1 MSYDLYLVRV
11 PAGASDDDVAAI
23 ALAAAESD
31 FPAGPPDPAVEARKR
46 ALADAL
52 CAADPTL
59 TAATLDH
66 EAIAGL
72 EGITVEEA
80 RRRYRHIEV
89 YGPPDG
95 HGILVTLHDD
105 WASLEMP
112 YRGRAGTDDADLAR
126 LMQYVQV
133 LTRIGGFVAFDPQ
146 GPNVVDPSEY
156 DGTRRPTP
164 AGGHAVAPDDKA
176 MRPWWRFW

>member
-11 PAGASDDDVAAI
+11 PPGADDDDVAAI

-31 FPAGPPDPAVEARKR
+31 VPVDPPDPAVEARKR
-46 ALADAL
+46 SLADAL

-59 TAATLDH
+59 TASTPDH
-66 EAIAGL
+66 AAIAGD
-72 EGITVEEA
+72 EGITLAEA
-80 RRRYRHIEV
+80 RLRYRQIEV

-105 WASLEMP
+105 WVCLEMP
-112 YRGRAGTDDADLAR
+112 YGRGDSGMTTLLR
-126 LMQYVQV
+126 YVGL
-133 LTRIGGFVAFDPQ
+133 LTRLGGFVAFDPQ
-146 GPNVVDPSEY
+146 GPNVVDPAEY
-156 DGTRRPTP
+156 GGPRQSTP
-164 AGGHAVAPDDKA
+164 VGGPAVAPDDKA

>member
-1 MSYDLYLVRV
+1 MSYDLYLVRA
-11 PAGASDDDVAAI
+11 PAGADDDFVEAI
-23 ALAAAESD
+23 AMAAAESD
-31 FPAGPPDPAVEARKR
+31 GPAGPPDPAVEARKR

-59 TAATLDH
+59 TASTPDH
-66 EAIAGL
+66 AAIAGY
-72 EGITVEEA
+72 EGISIEES
-80 RRRYRHIEV
+80 RRRHRQIEV

-105 WASLEMP
+105 WVSLEMP
-112 YRGRAGTDDADLAR
+112 HGRGDAGMATLLR
-126 LMQYVQV
+126 YVGL
-133 LTRIGGFVAFDPQ
+133 LTRLGGFVAFDPQ

-156 DGTRRPTP
+156 GGPRQPTP
-164 AGGHAVAPDDKA
+164 VGVHAVAPDDKA